1 MVIFF
6 QLHRRAVL
14 VTTALFCGLVLFL
27 CLVGLVIR
35 WSGGHSVSR
44 TLHQHSVSIL
54 PSSRGAVPSDIAS
67 WDALP
72 AVRPAVSADYPPI
85 PRRASSDPAAYVTAF
100 ATELFNRDYTRQR
113 RSQLIAWAQ
122 SEDAP
127 LRSPNYPTADW
138 SKVLVDSLTDLTW
151 DSAIETPIPA
161 DGPWLALQAERG
173 RDVVSGLRISLDPQW
188 EQKAATG
195 YAAPDPLATVRDVSL
210 TVTQTTSVGGH
221 AESRRFDVALA
232 VQLGSSPGGGYG
244 VAATNNY
251 VIKEVA

>member
-1 MVIFF
+1 MIFF
-6 QLHRRAVL
+6 HLHRRAAVA
-14 VTTALFCGLVLFL
+14 TTALLCGLILVL
-27 CLVGLVIR
+27 CLVGIVVR
-35 WSGGHSVSR
+35 WAGGSSTPRSAKRHSA
-44 TLHQHSVSIL
+44 LIL
-54 PSSRGAVPSDIAS
+54 PTPDRPVPSDVAS
-67 WDALP
+67 WDARP
-72 AVRPAVSADYPPI
+72 AVRPATSAAYPPI
-85 PRRASSDPAAYVTAF
+85 PRRASADPAAYVTAF
-100 ATELFNRDYTRQR
+100 VTELFSRDYNRQR

-127 LRSPNYPTADW
+127 LRSTNYPTADW

-151 DSAIETPIPA
+151 DAATETPIPA

-173 RDVVSGLRISLDPQW
+173 CDVVSGLHVSLDPQW
-188 EQKAATG
+188 EQRLATG

-210 TVTQTTSVGGH
+210 TVTETTSTGGH
-221 AESRRFDVALA
+221 QDSRRFDVALA